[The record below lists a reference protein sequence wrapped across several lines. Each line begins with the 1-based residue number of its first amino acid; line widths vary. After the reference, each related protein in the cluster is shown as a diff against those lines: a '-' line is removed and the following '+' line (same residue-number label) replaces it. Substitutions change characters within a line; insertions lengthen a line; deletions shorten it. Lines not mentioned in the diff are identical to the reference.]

1 MASPEPQKSKPM
13 AMNLNNTTH
22 DGQPPA
28 MERHTSNSSTGSLS
42 HRSSIAEN
50 LRPHPPSPR
59 VHRHPSL
66 SHAAV
71 QDLLNH
77 PPVPRDRD
85 LKYRGRDWR
94 KIKIGEVVNREEVR
108 WVERTMS
115 VEEATKVGTTDS
127 TTSSLTT
134 NHVTGTH

>member
-1 MASPEPQKSKPM
+1 MASPQPHKTKPD
-13 AMNLNNTTH
+13 AMNL
-22 DGQPPA
+22 DESRPQI
-28 MERHTSNSSTGSLS
+28 MERHVSSSSTGSLS

-94 KIKIGEVVNREEVR
+94 KIRIGEVVNREEVR

-115 VEEATKVGTTDS
+115 VEEATKVS
-127 TTSSLTT
+127 KAEAKSILRFP
-134 NHVTGTH
+134 